1 MIQENGNRPLC
12 GVEIKP
18 KYNAPTGV
26 NSSRM
31 KSEIGTIVGNYAPL
45 DVEKWVD
52 ISESDKVFMMEK
64 LQV

>member
-1 MIQENGNRPLC
+1 MEVIHLV
-12 GVEIKP
+12 GVEIKLE
-18 KYNAPTGV
+18 YNAPTGV

-31 KSEIGTIVGNYAPL
+31 KSKIGIIVRNYAPL

-52 ISESDKVFMMEK
+52 ISESDKVFMIEK

>member
-1 MIQENGNRPLC
+1 MIQANGSHLLG

-18 KYNAPTGV
+18 EYNAPTGV

-31 KSEIGTIVGNYAPL
+31 KSEIGTIVRNYAPL

-52 ISESDKVFMMEK
+52 ISECDKVFLMEK
-64 LQV
+64 L